1 MRCDNK
7 LVMRWRNVSRSSDLV
22 RDQHLHFCPG
32 RKGSAVSGRM
42 RRPQLASPT
51 APGQLLRSIDNL
63 PSVLCTLYSALYT
76 LYSVPLSRGLVLVMV
91 SDVGVV
97 VMAQAG
103 CRLVPPSWPLQTRY
117 KIGFP
122 AHWRPVQCQWL
133 ASPAG
138 RSRPPSCPHAGD
150 CHLAACTVNV
160 DEVVNLPIQS
170 SKLTWLETKKKSRG
184 Q

>member
-1 MRCDNK
+1 MSAGRLTWWGTNIFTSVQAGKDQ
-7 LVMRWRNVSRSSDLV
+7 LSAGGWGGLSSPH
-22 RDQHLHFCPG
+22 Q
-32 RKGSAVSGRM
+32 
-42 RRPQLASPT
+42 
-51 APGQLLRSIDNL
+51 QLLDNCWDQL
-63 PSVLCTLYSALYT
+63 TTCPLYSVLCTLYSPLYT

-138 RSRPPSCPHAGD
+138 RSRPPSCPQAGH
-150 CHLAACTVNV
+150 CHLAACTVKV

-170 SKLTWLETKKKSRG
+170 SKLTWLETKKK
-184 Q
+184 

>member
-63 PSVLCTLYSALYT
+63 PSVLCTLYSPLYT

-138 RSRPPSCPHAGD
+138 RSRPPSCPQAGH
-150 CHLAACTVNV
+150 CHLAACTVKV

-170 SKLTWLETKKKSRG
+170 SKLTWLETKKK
-184 Q
+184 